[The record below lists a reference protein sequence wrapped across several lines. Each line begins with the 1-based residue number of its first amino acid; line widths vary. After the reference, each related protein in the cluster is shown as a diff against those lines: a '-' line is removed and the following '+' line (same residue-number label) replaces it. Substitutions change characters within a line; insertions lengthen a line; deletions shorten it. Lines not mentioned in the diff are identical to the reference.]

1 MKDKVFQGEMSLYF
15 FWKLHV
21 FRNCFN
27 RCLLFESV
35 WIIIGSNF
43 LCKFLLFVLSMLQSL
58 YYAYFSFLG
67 CSEWWDRLYWMT
79 EGSVFRYLGWK
90 CSLFLHIFSELS
102 SVLNCYCFPGS
113 HHHQCS
119 PFHHIQEACS
129 TSHEKKTFSFWR
141 LKSIFTCF
149 LLSIQEALVP
159 WEEKLFKQE
168 LWD

>member
-1 MKDKVFQGEMSLYF
+1 MSLYF

-102 SVLNCYCFPGS
+102 SVLNRYCFPGS

-129 TSHEKKTFSFWR
+129 TSHEKKNFFILETKKYFYLFSIKYSGSTSPLGRETF
-141 LKSIFTCF
+141 
-149 LLSIQEALVP
+149 
-159 WEEKLFKQE
+159 
-168 LWD
+168 